1 MSHFLPN
8 TERLPYALYSAAQS
22 RALDQAAMQIFG
34 IPGIELMERA
44 GRAAYAFLRQRW
56 PDAREIALLCGG
68 GNNGGDGYVVAR
80 LARADGLRVRLFS
93 LADPE
98 KLRGDAQTMAARW
111 RSIGG
116 AIEPFETLPQTAE
129 VLVDALL
136 GTGLERP
143 VMGRWAE
150 AVDAMNTHR
159 APVLALDIPSGL
171 HADTGCILGTA
182 ARCAATIS
190 FIALKVG
197 LFTAS
202 GPACAGDIQFDALG
216 VPAQVYSREIPFARR
231 LDWARLSDRLG
242 KRSKDSHKG
251 DYGHVLLVGGAP
263 GFSGAVRLA
272 GEGALRTG
280 AGLVSI
286 ATHPH
291 HAAWLNLN
299 RPELMVHGLE
309 DPRDLS
315 NLLSRATAVAIGPG
329 LGTEAWGQALLEA
342 VLNTDLPLVVDADGL
357 NLLAKRAPVRRE
369 RWILTPHPGEA
380 ARLLACEASEVQAD
394 RFSAARRLQE
404 IFGAVVVLK
413 GSGTLVAGPSHRP
426 PGVCSQGNPGM
437 ASGGMGDVLT
447 GMLSALLVQGL
458 GAEEA
463 ASVGACLHSAA
474 GDRAAAQGGE
484 RGLLA
489 SDLLEEI
496 RPLLNGKA

>member
-1 MSHFLPN
+1 LFHFLPK

-22 RALDQAAMQIFG
+22 RALDQAVIQIHG
-34 IPGIELMERA
+34 IAGVELMERA
-44 GRAAYAFLRQRW
+44 GRAAYTFLRHRW

-93 LADPE
+93 LVDPE
-98 KLRGDAQTMAARW
+98 QLRGEARAMAERW
-111 RSIGG
+111 REAGG
-116 AIEPFETLPQTAE
+116 AIEPFETLPKTAE
-129 VLVDALL
+129 VLLDALL

-143 VMGRWAE
+143 VAGRWAE
-150 AVDAMNTHR
+150 AVEAMNAHR
-159 APVLALDIPSGL
+159 APALALDIPSGL
-171 HADTGCILGTA
+171 HADTGRMLGTA
-182 ARCAATIS
+182 ARCDATIS
-190 FIALKVG
+190 FIALKAG

-202 GPACAGDIQFDALG
+202 GPACAGEMQFDALG

-231 LDWARLSDRLG
+231 LDWPRLSGCLG

-286 ATHPH
+286 ATHPD

-299 RPELMVHGLE
+299 RPELMVHGIAH
-309 DPRDLS
+309 PRDLS
-315 NLLSRATAVAIGPG
+315 ELLSRATAVAIGPG
-329 LGTEAWGQALLEA
+329 LGTDAWGEALLEQ
-342 VLNTDLPLVVDADGL
+342 VLSADLPLVVDADGL
-357 NLLAKRAPVRRE
+357 NLLAQRTPVRRDH
-369 RWILTPHPGEA
+369 WILTPHPGEA
-380 ARLLACEASEVQAD
+380 ARLLACETSEIQAD

-404 IFGAVVVLK
+404 TFGAVVVLK

-426 PGVCSQGNPGM
+426 LGVCSQGNPGM

-447 GMLSALLVQGL
+447 GILAALLAQGL
-458 GAEEA
+458 DGEEA
-463 ASVGACLHSAA
+463 ASVGACLHGAA
-474 GDRAAAQGGE
+474 GDLAAEQGGE

-489 SDLLEEI
+489 SDLLEAI